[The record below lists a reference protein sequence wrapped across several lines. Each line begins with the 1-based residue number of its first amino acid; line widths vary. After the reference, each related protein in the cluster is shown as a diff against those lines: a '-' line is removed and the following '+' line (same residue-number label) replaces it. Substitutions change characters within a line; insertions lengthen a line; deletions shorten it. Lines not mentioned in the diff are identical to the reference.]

1 MDGLI
6 GTSSFLTMSALC
18 HRFHLFSVV
27 SATARP
33 VNEFTYLSIYLS
45 LPLPLRVLYVLFPRD
60 LCYELQIF
68 KGDMAPV
75 FSSKNILGSK
85 QIQSCENY
93 STSFLKL

>member
-1 MDGLI
+1 M
-6 GTSSFLTMSALC
+6 
-18 HRFHLFSVV
+18 
-27 SATARP
+27 
-33 VNEFTYLSIYLS
+33 N
-45 LPLPLRVLYVLFPRD
+45 LPLRVLYVLFPRD